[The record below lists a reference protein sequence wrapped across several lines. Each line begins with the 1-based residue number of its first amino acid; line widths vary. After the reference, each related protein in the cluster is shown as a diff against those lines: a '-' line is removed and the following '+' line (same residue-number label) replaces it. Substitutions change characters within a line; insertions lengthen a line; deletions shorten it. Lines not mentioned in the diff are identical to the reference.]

1 MTNQRR
7 NRVIATSRNKVSRK
21 ETAGAVSLHKNK
33 RSSLSNYL
41 QQHQLALRSAWQRML
56 KSRTATIMTVV
67 VIGIALALPAS
78 LKVLMS
84 NAQQF
89 NRGLDQ
95 QAQIT
100 VFLKAAVHGERA
112 KRLVDQLNTR
122 KDINSVEHVPADK
135 AFEEFKQLSGFGQAL
150 EGLKRNPLPGLL
162 IVYPKKLDDP
172 GGLDKLVEALRQ
184 MPESDAV
191 QLDREW
197 LQRLFAILD
206 LMRQGTLLIT
216 VFLII
221 AVIMVVGNT
230 IRLMSQSYQDEI
242 EVNKL
247 VGATD
252 GFVRR
257 PFLYTGALY
266 GLVGGIIAWL
276 VITTSILWLSP
287 ALSHISS
294 LYHDAFSIRGLNLAD
309 SITLILTGLVLGL
322 GGSWI
327 AVGRFLRETTP

>member
-1 MTNQRR
+1 MNKRRYNKRTDSQKAAAPAREHSNQ
-7 NRVIATSRNKVSRK
+7 NTLKQN
-21 ETAGAVSLHKNK
+21 
-33 RSSLSNYL
+33 RSSLSNYV
-41 QQHQLALRSAWQRML
+41 QQHQLALFSAWQRML
-56 KSRTATIMTVV
+56 KSRTATIMTVF
-67 VIGIALALPAS
+67 VIGIALALPAA
-78 LKVLMS
+78 LKVFMS

-100 VFLKAAVHGERA
+100 VFLKSAVHGERA
-112 KRLVDQLNTR
+112 SRLVSKLHTR
-122 KDINSVEHVPADK
+122 DDIKSLEYVAADD
-135 AFEEFKQLSGFGQAL
+135 AFNEFKRLSGFGDAL

-162 IVYPKKLDDP
+162 IIYPAQQSTTD
-172 GGLDKLVEALRQ
+172 GLDQLVEELRD
-184 MPESDAV
+184 MPETDTL

-206 LMRQGTLLIT
+206 LLRQGTLLIT
-216 VFLII
+216 IFLII

-266 GLVGGIIAWL
+266 GLAGGIIAWL
-276 VITTSILWLSP
+276 LISLSIAWLSP

-294 LYHDAFSIRGLNLAD
+294 LYHGAFEISGLSLDD
-309 SITLILTGLVLGL
+309 SLTLILTGLILGY

-327 AVGRFLRETTP
+327 AVGRFLRELSP